1 MLALKSRINRSDDEF
16 GRDRGIFC
24 RGAEGERRISQAKGP
39 NSDDAPKS
47 AFTHA
52 EGATCRDD
60 SGGESLR

>member
-1 MLALKSRINRSDDEF
+1 MGSGETTL
-16 GRDRGIFC
+16 
-24 RGAEGERRISQAKGP
+24 RGAEGERRSSQAKGP